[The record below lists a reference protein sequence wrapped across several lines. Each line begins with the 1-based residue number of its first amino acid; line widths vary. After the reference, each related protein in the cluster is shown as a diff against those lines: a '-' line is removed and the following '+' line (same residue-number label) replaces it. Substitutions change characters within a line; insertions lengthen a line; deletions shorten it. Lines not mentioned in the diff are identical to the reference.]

1 MGEKR
6 MLTAKQFAAETE
18 ISYPIIIRL
27 LKEEKI
33 PGAVLTEFKVWQI
46 PSAQVA
52 RFLKPENRPKTGWK
66 KGRKR
71 KTENGDAKA
80 AKKGRK

>member
-1 MGEKR
+1 

-18 ISYPIIIRL
+18 ISYLVIIRL
-27 LKEEKI
+27 LREEKI

-46 PSAQVA
+46 PSTQVA

-71 KTENGDAKA
+71 KNENGEGRP
-80 AKKGRK
+80 AKKGAAK

>member
-6 MLTAKQFAAETE
+6 MLTAKQFAAETD

-27 LKEEKI
+27 LKEERI
-33 PGAVLTEFKVWQI
+33 PGAVLTDFKVWQI

-52 RFLKPENRPKTGWK
+52 RFLKPENRPKAGWK

-71 KTENGDAKA
+71 S
-80 AKKGRK
+80 KKSGSGK